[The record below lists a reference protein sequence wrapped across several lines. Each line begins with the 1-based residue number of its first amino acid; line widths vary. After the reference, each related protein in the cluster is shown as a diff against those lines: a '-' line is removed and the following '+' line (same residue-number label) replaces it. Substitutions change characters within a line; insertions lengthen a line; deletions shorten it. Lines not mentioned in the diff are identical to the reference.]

1 MSVYRLEW
9 FRYLGLARRYH
20 LRLCP
25 RAVVEG
31 PAPCPRPF
39 NAFVESSISS
49 RNPMFVGH
57 GTSSFDENE
66 DLLGNQPGVPSS
78 PPPQPQQLVL
88 RAPSIVAFAL
98 WHVATPTAWLHEPGR
113 LYCGGCAGHHR
124 ASGSQ
129 TAAMFP
135 DTLGVGIVR
144 QHPRDNGCERQVL
157 VHFTRAVSRVEGRLS
172 LCSGRLQLFLSH
184 WPSTTGAC
192 GSGKLHP
199 VLSVCALRDSL
210 RFSIARLAREKRT

>member
-1 MSVYRLEW
+1 
-9 FRYLGLARRYH
+9 
-20 LRLCP
+20 
-25 RAVVEG
+25 
-31 PAPCPRPF
+31 
-39 NAFVESSISS
+39 
-49 RNPMFVGH
+49 MFVGH

-184 WPSTTGAC
+184 WPSTTALVAVASFIRYFPSVRLEIHYDSALHDWPGKKGPSGMLRHFGASLC
-192 GSGKLHP
+192 VEFAWVSNSKSGQQGAQQMDH
-199 VLSVCALRDSL
+199 
-210 RFSIARLAREKRT
+210 